1 MFHPQLKEGVCRE
14 QSILVYGLNLLLFR
28 GLAKTD
34 KFVSLPTPPTHTH
47 PAEFVYQTTYTFI
60 FKCHNGNIYD
70 QYLVEGSSL
79 SAAQLY
85 LEQHS
90 VQSEIRLYVLSS
102 RERYNTLVKA

>member
-1 MFHPQLKEGVCRE
+1 MDLTYFSSEGWQRQTNLYPYPHPHH
-14 QSILVYGLNLLLFR
+14 
-28 GLAKTD
+28 
-34 KFVSLPTPPTHTH
+34 TP

-90 VQSEIRLYVLSS
+90 VQSEMRLYVLSS
-102 RERYNTLVKA
+102 RESYNTLVKA